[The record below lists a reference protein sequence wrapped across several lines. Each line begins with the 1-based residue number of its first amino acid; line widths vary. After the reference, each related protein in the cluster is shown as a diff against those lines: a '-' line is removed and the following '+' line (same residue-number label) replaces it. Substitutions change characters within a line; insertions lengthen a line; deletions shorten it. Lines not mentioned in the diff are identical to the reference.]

1 VRDVGI
7 LSVGQIPVK
16 EHWETS
22 LRDLAYQSIK
32 EAVNNADVS
41 QVDALYV
48 GNMLSG
54 ELSGQEHVGAL
65 ISDYCGLNGIEA
77 VRIEAASASGG
88 AALHQGVMSVA
99 SGINECVIVTGVE
112 QMTDVLQETVAH
124 GVSLA
129 VDAEYELAAGISLT
143 ALFAMLTRRYI
154 HEGYCTPE
162 DLAAFCVN
170 AHANGANNPWA
181 MFRKPV
187 TVDSVLNSPLIVD
200 PIRMMECPPVCD
212 GSASVV
218 LVPAAEYD
226 APVKITGSAV
236 ATDTIGLDNRQD
248 VLTFAS
254 VKKSTEKTLKMA
266 SKSLKDIDFYELH
279 DLFPVAAALS
289 LEAAG
294 FARKGEGALL
304 ARTGEIQ
311 LNGKIPVTTMGGCKA
326 RGNPVG
332 ACGVYQAVEAYL
344 QLTQQAGENQIDCEV
359 GMIQCIGGTAATAIT
374 HIMEV

>member
-1 VRDVGI
+1 
-7 LSVGQIPVK
+7 
-16 EHWETS
+16 
-22 LRDLAYQSIK
+22 
-32 EAVNNADVS
+32 
-41 QVDALYV
+41 
-48 GNMLSG
+48 
-54 ELSGQEHVGAL
+54 
-65 ISDYCGLNGIEA
+65 
-77 VRIEAASASGG
+77 
-88 AALHQGVMSVA
+88 
-99 SGINECVIVTGVE
+99 
-112 QMTDVLQETVAH
+112 MTDVLQETVSH

-129 VDAEYELAAGISLT
+129 VDTEYELATGISLT
-143 ALFAMLTRRYI
+143 ALFAMLTRRYV
-154 HEGYCTPE
+154 HEGFCTAE

-170 AHANGANNPWA
+170 AHANGVNNPWA

-187 TVDSVLNSPLIVD
+187 TTDRVLDSPLVVD

-218 LVPAAEYD
+218 LVPVAEYD

-236 ATDTIGLDNRQD
+236 ATDTIGLDNRKD

-254 VKKSTEKTLKMA
+254 VKKSTEKALHMA

-311 LNGKIPVTTMGGCKA
+311 LNGRIPVTTMGGCKA

-332 ACGVYQAVEAYL
+332 ACGVYQAVEAFL
-344 QLTQQAGENQIDCEV
+344 QLTQQAGENQIDCDV